1 MDRVGRGQAVGVQ
14 GKPDPSRHLMAGR
27 VAAEATEVTWWPGCR
42 EKPLAEQNETHDG
55 PYRRPPQV
63 GRGKDLKV
71 DERSSVKELGKLA
84 P

>member
-1 MDRVGRGQAVGVQ
+1 MDRGGRDLAVGVQ
-14 GKPDPSRHLMAGR
+14 GNPDSSTHQRVAR
-27 VAAEATEVTWWPGCR
+27 VAAEATVVTWSPRCQ
-42 EKPLAEQNETHDG
+42 EKPLAVRMHDG
-55 PYRRPPQV
+55 PYRKPPLV

>member
-1 MDRVGRGQAVGVQ
+1 MDRGGRGPAVGVQ
-14 GKPDPSRHLMAGR
+14 GKPDLSKHQGAAR
-27 VAAEATEVTWWPGCR
+27 VAAEATVVTWWPGCR
-42 EKPLAEQNETHDG
+42 EKPLADRINDG
-55 PYRRPPQV
+55 PYRKPPQV

>member
-1 MDRVGRGQAVGVQ
+1 MDRVGRVLAVGIQ
-14 GKPDPSRHLMAGR
+14 GNPDSSIHQRDARG
-27 VAAEATEVTWWPGCR
+27 AAEALEVTWWPGCR
-42 EKPLAEQNETHDG
+42 EKPLAKEIHDG
-55 PYRRPPQV
+55 PYRKPPLV